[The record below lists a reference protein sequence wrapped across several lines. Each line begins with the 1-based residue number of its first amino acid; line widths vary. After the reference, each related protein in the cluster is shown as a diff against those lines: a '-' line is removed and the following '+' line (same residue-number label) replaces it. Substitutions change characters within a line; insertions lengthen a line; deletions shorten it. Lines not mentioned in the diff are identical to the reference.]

1 MGYPKPE
8 YYPSSFSSSAWT
20 AYYTTHANTWP
31 ATGATNSAPSHSA
44 SLSIILASNAMDL
57 STHGNPRLASK
68 ITTRCKSI
76 GWASYSAGWHWIGIP
91 TRVTWI
97 SQRLNTEKRNCTST
111 NMQWPP
117 NHSSHPI
124 SMPPSSITRRYN
136 KYQTRTHPPP
146 LTTSR
151 SITCNI
157 LWVRSYMTHVQYILP

>member
-111 NMQWPP
+111 NIQCPP
-117 NHSSHPI
+117 NHITHPI
-124 SMPPSSITRRYN
+124 SIPPSIMAWTSNTHRI
-136 KYQTRTHPPP
+136 RTHPPP
-146 LTTSR
+146 
-151 SITCNI
+151 SITIRSSACKI
-157 LWVRSYMTHVQYILP
+157 LWVLSYINHGWYSIP